1 MIKGVFFGHFMIFGK
16 KCAIVLGLEKLLNDN
31 EGEFSRG

>member
-1 MIKGVFFGHFMIFGK
+1 MIKGFFGHFMIVGK
-16 KCAIVLGLEKLLNDN
+16 QCAIDLDLKKLLNDS